1 MANVPGLRSWSK
13 QNFEVNGL
21 NAGHL
26 NSFANALR
34 SSIKK
39 LSNPREAGL
48 LIAEETAE
56 YAGRFVPQDAYTDKD
71 GNKIYGIEVRPTDYG
86 ATVSMQSPH
95 KERSKYPDAYFI
107 EYGYGIKGEGNEAV
121 RAGAAPKNWNPAG
134 SPHGGDDHWFYYD
147 QYGGITEQG
156 HAVMSFQDSRTPK
169 GKPGW
174 GGYQGTAAMFKSKR
188 WAMKELRDKNST
200 LSMKVRDTFGL

>member
-1 MANVPGLRSWSK
+1 MANVPSLRSWSK

-56 YAGRFVPQDAYTDKD
+56 YAESCMPASVYTDYD
-71 GNKIYGIEVRPTDYG
+71 GNKIDEIVVKPTSFG
-86 ATVSMQSPH
+86 GTVSMQSPH
-95 KERSKYPDAYFI
+95 KERSEYPDAYFI
-107 EYGYGIKGEGNEAV
+107 EYGYGMKGEGNAAYK
-121 RAGAAPKNWNPAG
+121 AGAAPSNW
-134 SPHGGDDHWFYYD
+134 SPTSSFHGGDDFWFYYD
-147 QYGGITEQG
+147 QYGVAAERGTARRSRERGAQG
-156 HAVMSFQDSRTPK
+156 Q
-169 GKPGW
+169 
-174 GGYQGTAAMFKSKR
+174 AAMFKSKR
-188 WAMKELRDKNST
+188 WAMKELRDKNSD